1 MKKHASGPFGR
12 QRAFT
17 LVELLVV
24 IAIIGI
30 LIALLLPAVQAA
42 REAARRTQ
50 CVNNLKQLGLA
61 MHNYHDV
68 YNIFPKNAYGGSAFG
83 WNGWECLSANVMLLP
98 YIEQGPLYNQFREAP
113 AGGWGRYHGLMKNN
127 RLAAFICPTTG
138 PHPNPNYNYWAG
150 PGSHYAWCSGSSVHT
165 AWNNAANQNG
175 MFNVVRERRMSDVRD
190 GLSNTI
196 MASEFLSGDGNDAR
210 ATYPTDVFYAG
221 DGVFNAVADKFWPTQ
236 AELDAIGQA
245 ALNSPQGHLSNNGG
259 LWGWYAHAQTLFNT
273 AAPPN
278 WRWPTAGGN
287 CCPGGAHDWGWGV
300 IPARSF
306 HPGGVNA
313 AFGDG
318 SVRFISNTVDLLTYQ
333 RLGAVDDGQPVA
345 NF

>member
-1 MKKHASGPFGR
+1 MRSRWFWRHHRLHG
-12 QRAFT
+12 FT

-50 CVNNLKQLGLA
+50 CVNNLKQLALA

-68 YNIFPKNAYGGSAFG
+68 HKIFPRNAYGGSAFG
-83 WNGWECLSANVMLLP
+83 WNGWECFSANVMILP
-98 YIEQGPLYNQFREAP
+98 YIEQAPLYDQFRQAP
-113 AGGWGRYHGLMKNN
+113 AGGWGVYRSLMN
-127 RLAAFICPTTG
+127 RKLAAFLCPTTG
-138 PHPNPNYNYWAG
+138 EFPNPSMSWGG
-150 PGSHYAWCSGSSVHT
+150 PGSHYAWCSGSSVYT

-175 MFNVVRERRMSDVRD
+175 MFNVSRERRMSEVRD

-196 MASEFLSGDGNDAR
+196 MASEIISGDGNDGR
-210 ATYPTDVFYAG
+210 ATYPNDVFYAG
-221 DGVFNAVADKFWPTQ
+221 DGVFNAVVDKFWPTQ
-236 AELDAIGQA
+236 AELDAIGSA
-245 ALNSPQGHLSNNGG
+245 ALTSPQGHRSNNGS
-259 LWGWYAHAQTLFNT
+259 LWAWYAHAQTLFNT

-278 WRWPTAGGN
+278 WRFPSTGGN

-313 AFGDG
+313 ALGDG
-318 SVRFISNTVDLLTYQ
+318 SVRFISNTVDLQTYQ
-333 RLGAVDDGQPVA
+333 RLGAVDDGNAVT